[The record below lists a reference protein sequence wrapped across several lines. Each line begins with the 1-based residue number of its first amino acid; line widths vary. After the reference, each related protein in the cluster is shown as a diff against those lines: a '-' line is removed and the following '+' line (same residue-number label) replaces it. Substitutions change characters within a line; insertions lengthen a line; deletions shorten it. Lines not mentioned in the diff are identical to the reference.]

1 MNTRHLFA
9 FNAHCFI
16 NLYARARGE
25 MLSRTVTF
33 NLSRG
38 CLLLLESRLSTV
50 EYSELKKT
58 GPRVPE
64 LATIN
69 EIKVNLQELVQSS
82 KTILCNKY

>member
-9 FNAHCFI
+9 FNAHWFI

-38 CLLLLESRLSTV
+38 CLLLLESRLSTGIFRI
-50 EYSELKKT
+50 EED
-58 GPRVPE
+58 RPE
-64 LATIN
+64 SAGIGDN
-69 EIKVNLQELVQSS
+69 Q
-82 KTILCNKY
+82 